1 MFQEINETGCDEI
14 VAIRVGYNTSASP
27 TGGWLYTDVERVNQ
41 TQLSVD
47 VLSYGVYEVIVTAT
61 NNENISSTSD
71 VVLVSL
77 TTSEC

>member
-14 VAIRVGYNTSASP
+14 VAIRVGYNTSAAP
-27 TGGWLYTDVERVNQ
+27 IGGWLYTDVERVNQ

-77 TTSEC
+77 PTSES